1 VSHSIDEDVI
11 ELFKAWYERD
21 LSRLYRYV
29 WYRVRDQAV
38 AEELT
43 ATICERALEILDRYD
58 PARGGFDAWMFGI
71 AHNEVRSALR
81 SRRRRPTLLSL
92 DALPWNRSGGRPVE
106 QQIVRREA
114 FDAAI
119 QVIADLPEPEQAVV
133 ALRYGAGL
141 SNPEIAQITN
151 LTPNHV
157 AVRLHRALKKLR
169 AALAAE
175 QAGAEE

>member
-1 VSHSIDEDVI
+1 LTHSIDEDVI
-11 ELFKAWYERD
+11 DLFKAWYERD
-21 LSRLYRYV
+21 LPRLYRYV
-29 WYRVRDQAV
+29 WYRVRDRV
-38 AEELT
+38 LAEELT
-43 ATICERALEILDRYD
+43 AATCERVLEILDRYD

-71 AHNEVRSALR
+71 AHNEVRSAQR
-81 SRRRRPTLLSL
+81 SWGRRPALLSL
-92 DALPWNRSGGRPVE
+92 DALPWNRGGERPVE
-106 QQIVRREA
+106 QQVARREA
-114 FDAAI
+114 FDTLIQGIAA
-119 QVIADLPEPEQAVV
+119 LPEPDQAVV

-169 AALAAE
+169 TVLAAQ

>member
-1 VSHSIDEDVI
+1 VSHSIDPDVI
-11 ELFKAWYERD
+11 DLFEAWYERD
-21 LSRLYRYV
+21 LPRLYRYV
-29 WYRVRDQAV
+29 WYRVRDQAL

-43 ATICERALEILDRYD
+43 AATCERALQILDRYD

-81 SRRRRPTLLSL
+81 SQRRRPALLSL
-92 DALPWNRSGGRPVE
+92 DALPWNRGSERPVE
-106 QQIVRREA
+106 QQVARREA
-114 FDAAI
+114 FDRLIGLIAA
-119 QVIADLPEPEQAVV
+119 LPEPDQAVV

-141 SNPEIAQITN
+141 SNPEIAQITD

-169 AALAAE
+169 EALAAE